1 MGWNT
6 KIRKW
11 GKHLGELERWR
22 HLEEEGTLTSR
33 GGGHKVGGGNNIIR
47 IVIYLAEK
55 LRL

>member
-33 GGGHKVGGGNNIIR
+33 GEGIK
-47 IVIYLAEK
+47 
-55 LRL
+55 